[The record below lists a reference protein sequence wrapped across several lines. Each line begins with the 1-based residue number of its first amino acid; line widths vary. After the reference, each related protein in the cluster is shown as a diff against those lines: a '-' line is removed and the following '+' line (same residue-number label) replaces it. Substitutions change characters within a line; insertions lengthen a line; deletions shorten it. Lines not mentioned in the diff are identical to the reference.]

1 MDLTLSPTCQDLLH
15 QLRAIHWPVGGPGQL
30 RPREAEILEQL
41 ELAAEPGVVP
51 QLVLF
56 GMTANPEQRERADG
70 VAASILDS
78 LDIVRLMDFGSSL
91 RRHPYPL
98 QGDLARWAKL
108 TAAELQSFRTP
119 QVTAPV
125 LVGAASFHANGR
137 VREAAVRILDEADT
151 GAELR
156 FLLIRLNDWVE
167 SVRSAAERA
176 IQRRFKPEYAEA
188 FARNADLIERLAY
201 WGRADH
207 SSLLRW
213 IFEFLRAPDSVRAVL
228 VFLDTGDVAPRRVLY
243 RVLLDPGRP
252 CDPGLIERAL
262 TDSDPVCC
270 LLGIRAV
277 AKLSSADAQRSS
289 LRRALAHPFA
299 AVRLVAA
306 RGLAFSFSD
315 EPEETFVELLMDSAA
330 SVRVVARHRLRQA
343 GWNDFLG
350 FYTAQFE
357 TRSAIARRIAVKAIG
372 EVGDAGSAALVLPFL
387 SASDSR
393 LAAAVLGTLAV
404 LDGDAHVE
412 QFVAAMRSGQPALTR
427 EAAVALAGRIPLVD
441 LEELR
446 SIGNSLPWGFARR
459 RILPLLF
466 AAPKWDALLNILTS
480 LRDSEPAAVELAR
493 EHLARWM
500 VQFNRRSSPLTPGH
514 QQRLRQAIQSLAT
527 ELPPDRVRTLT
538 FMVG

>member
-1 MDLTLSPTCQDLLH
+1 MDLTLSPTCRELLD
-15 QLRAIHWPVGGPGQL
+15 QLGTIHWPVGGPGQL
-30 RPREAEILEQL
+30 RPTRAEILGQL
-41 ELAAEPGVVP
+41 ELAGEPAVVP

-56 GMTANPEQRERADG
+56 GMTANPEERKRADG

-91 RRHPYPL
+91 RRHSYPL
-98 QGDLARWAKL
+98 KGDLARWAKL
-108 TAAELQSFRTP
+108 TAAELHAFGTP

-137 VREAAVRILDEADT
+137 VRETAVRILDEADT

-167 SVRSAAERA
+167 SVRSAAECA
-176 IQRRFKPEYAEA
+176 VQRRFKPEYADA

-228 VFLDTGDVAPRRVLY
+228 VFLETGNVASRRVLY
-243 RVLLDPGRP
+243 RVLLDSGRP
-252 CDPGLIERAL
+252 CDPRLIERAL
-262 TDSDPVCC
+262 TDSDPLCC
-270 LLGIRAV
+270 LLGIRAA
-277 AKLSSADAQRSS
+277 AKLSSVDAQRSS
-289 LRRALAHPFA
+289 LRRAVTHAFA

-306 RGLAFSFSD
+306 RGLAFGFSD
-315 EPEETFVELLMDSAA
+315 EPEETFVKLLMDSAA

-343 GWNDFLG
+343 GWSDFLA
-350 FYTAQFE
+350 FYTAQLE
-357 TRSAIARRIAVKAIG
+357 TRSAMARRIAVKAIG

-393 LAAAVLGTLAV
+393 LAAAALRTLAV
-404 LDGDAHVE
+404 LDGDAYVE
-412 QFVAAMRSGQPALTR
+412 QFVAAMHSGQAALTK
-427 EAAVALAGRIPLVD
+427 EAGVALAGRISLVD

-459 RILPLLF
+459 RILALLF
-466 AAPKWDALLNILTS
+466 TAPKWDALLNILTS
-480 LRDSEPAAVELAR
+480 LRDPEPAAVELAR
-493 EHLARWM
+493 EYLARWM
-500 VQFNRRSSPLTPGH
+500 VQFNRRSSPLTPDH
-514 QQRLRQAIQSLAT
+514 QQRLRQAIQALAA
-527 ELPPDRVRTLT
+527 ELPPDRVRVLT
-538 FMVG
+538 FLVG